1 MAGDE
6 RSVPVRRQ
14 PAKVTCAAADT
25 TRRNCNPWMTS
36 RTDAAEFTVE
46 TDNWRGKY
54 QQLVREFDAA
64 EHRWRDLEHTLRRI
78 IGRLCLA
85 ADGADD
91 RLQGP
96 LDALARASRAPAGL
110 GGDAGDWNELLDA
123 LESSVTA
130 LRKAGSAP
138 APAGHATGAHP
149 VVDPPA
155 PPSTGAQA
163 VETPVAAASPTTGPA
178 PPWRASIEAMEHMLR
193 QLAGEFRGETAPE
206 ETLKALERDLKAV
219 TSDVALAAVIHSA
232 VALVAGRADRLAR
245 ERVEAAGLLERVTQR
260 LEEIS
265 AYLEGAR
272 TDRRSVLA
280 DADRLNEAVSTQVR
294 ELSVEVEE
302 STDLGALKLS
312 VGTRL
317 EAITTQVGEFRELEQ
332 RRYTE
337 YQQSAD
343 HMGAR
348 LAQLEQQACDLRR
361 TLDDERRRARVD
373 ALTGI
378 ANRAAFDERFGQELA
393 RCSRGGGTISVLLWD
408 LDHFKAINDNFG
420 HRVGDGVL
428 REVARCLVRAMRVE
442 DFVARIGGEEF
453 VTLMVGATVGQAMKR
468 AEELRAAI
476 AALKLHVHGTPVRV
490 TVSCGA
496 TEIRASDTAET
507 LFDRADAALYRAK
520 ESGRNLCSA
529 A

>member
-1 MAGDE
+1 M
-6 RSVPVRRQ
+6 
-14 PAKVTCAAADT
+14 
-25 TRRNCNPWMTS
+25 S
-36 RTDAAEFTVE
+36 R
-46 TDNWRGKY
+46 
-54 QQLVREFDAA
+54 L
-64 EHRWRDLEHTLRRI
+64 
-78 IGRLCLA
+78 
-85 ADGADD
+85 
-91 RLQGP
+91 
-96 LDALARASRAPAGL
+96 
-110 GGDAGDWNELLDA
+110 
-123 LESSVTA
+123 
-130 LRKAGSAP
+130 
-138 APAGHATGAHP
+138 
-149 VVDPPA
+149 
-155 PPSTGAQA
+155 PPSSTA
-163 VETPVAAASPTTGPA
+163 
-178 PPWRASIEAMEHMLR
+178 PWRWWPA
-193 QLAGEFRGETAPE
+193 API
-206 ETLKALERDLKAV
+206 AW
-219 TSDVALAAVIHSA
+219 
-232 VALVAGRADRLAR
+232 R

-393 RCSRGGGTISVLLWD
+393 RCSRGGGTISVLALGPGP
-408 LDHFKAINDNFG
+408 LQ
-420 HRVGDGVL
+420 GD
-428 REVARCLVRAMRVE
+428 
-442 DFVARIGGEEF
+442 
-453 VTLMVGATVGQAMKR
+453 Q
-468 AEELRAAI
+468 
-476 AALKLHVHGTPVRV
+476 
-490 TVSCGA
+490 
-496 TEIRASDTAET
+496 
-507 LFDRADAALYRAK
+507 
-520 ESGRNLCSA
+520 
-529 A
+529 